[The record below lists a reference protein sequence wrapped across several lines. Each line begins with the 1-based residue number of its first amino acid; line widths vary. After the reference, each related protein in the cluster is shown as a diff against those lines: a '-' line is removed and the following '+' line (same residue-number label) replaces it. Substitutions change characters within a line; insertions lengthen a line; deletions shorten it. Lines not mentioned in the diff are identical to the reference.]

1 MCVLL
6 RELGDAEQVLK
17 VAALGQRPTLESADG
32 KTAVLSGSD
41 ESRAAKEGEGW
52 GASTAEAACYLRV
65 IGLNVTSA
73 RLLRTWKC
81 QGSEPG
87 MYLGRQSP
95 ERGTSLVWP
104 RTALGLLS
112 AFFPHPPR
120 PLPVTFPFSR
130 HSDTPS
136 RP

>member
-52 GASTAEAACYLRV
+52 GASTAEAA
-65 IGLNVTSA
+65 I
-73 RLLRTWKC
+73 
-81 QGSEPG
+81 
-87 MYLGRQSP
+87 
-95 ERGTSLVWP
+95 
-104 RTALGLLS
+104 
-112 AFFPHPPR
+112 
-120 PLPVTFPFSR
+120 
-130 HSDTPS
+130 
-136 RP
+136 